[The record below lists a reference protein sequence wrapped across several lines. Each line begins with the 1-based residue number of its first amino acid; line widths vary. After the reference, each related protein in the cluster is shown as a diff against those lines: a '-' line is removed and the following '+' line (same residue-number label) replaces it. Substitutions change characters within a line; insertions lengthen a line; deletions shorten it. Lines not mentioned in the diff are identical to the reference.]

1 MKTIS
6 EYKDLALQSLE
17 GKWGKSAIA
26 VLITFFIFDGVGMA
40 PSFLFKDNP
49 VIGSITQLALTLA
62 LIPLSWGLIVFFLR
76 LIREE
81 DIAFERLFDG
91 FSQYVRIFTAELLK
105 TIYVILWTLL
115 LIIPG
120 FIKQYSYSMTEF
132 ILKDHPELN
141 AEQAICMSMRMMQGH
156 KMQLFLL
163 DLSLIGWLL
172 LSLLTLGIGLLFLFP
187 YYYSAHAHFYEDL
200 KELDAEII
208 D

>member
-40 PSFLFKDNP
+40 PSFLFRDNP
-49 VIGSITQLALTLA
+49 VIGSITQFALTLA

-163 DLSLIGWLL
+163 DLSLIGWFL
-172 LSLLTLGIGLLFLFP
+172 LSLLTLGIGFLFLIP
-187 YYYSAHAHFYEDL
+187 YCYSAHAHFYEDL

>member
-40 PSFLFKDNP
+40 PSFLFMDDP
-49 VIGSITQLALTLA
+49 VIGSITQFVLTLA

-120 FIKQYSYSMTEF
+120 FIKRYSYSMTEF

-172 LSLLTLGIGLLFLFP
+172 LSLLTLGIGLLFWFP
-187 YYYSAHAHFYEDL
+187 YKYSAYAHFYEDL

>member
-40 PSFLFKDNP
+40 PSFLFMDDP
-49 VIGSITQLALTLA
+49 VIGSITQFVLTLA

-120 FIKQYSYSMTEF
+120 FIKRYSYSMTEF

-172 LSLLTLGIGLLFLFP
+172 LSLLTLGIGLLFWFP
-187 YYYSAHAHFYEDL
+187 YKYSAHAHFYEDL